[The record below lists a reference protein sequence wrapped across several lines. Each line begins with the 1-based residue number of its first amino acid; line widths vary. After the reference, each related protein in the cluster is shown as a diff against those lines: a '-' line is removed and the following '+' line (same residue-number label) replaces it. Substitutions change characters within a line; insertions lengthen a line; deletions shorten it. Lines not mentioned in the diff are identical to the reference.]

1 MGRRSQR
8 AWGAG
13 LMEVGNQIRLSRKED
28 LEQRRQDNLRAIAE
42 GKQALMSEANAEEAK
57 QNQRMYEASVT
68 ENQQANAQRI
78 RTETREARV
87 EEAGI
92 AHNLWEKGAE
102 EKRIK
107 AVKDENDRTFSTT
120 MHNDFMS
127 QAETFSEKRPDIQ
140 LTPLGAGILKTA
152 AGSGWSAPEIL
163 EFLQDPGLQ
172 VSDAME
178 EKSPGMRAQVQQYRL
193 LTDDEQATTVES
205 IQALQH
211 GIEQIWANT
220 KGRDPSAPVFD
231 LVGAMSMF
239 PGLHKGFTMM
249 PSLGDELD
257 KELGTKYSWGGQD

>member
-1 MGRRSQR
+1 MSRRSQR

-13 LMEVGNQIRLSRKED
+13 LMEVGNQIRMSRKE
-28 LEQRRQDNLRAIAE
+28 EIEKRRQDNLLSIAE
-42 GKQALMSEANAEEAK
+42 GKNALMSESNAEAAR
-57 QNQRMYEASVT
+57 QNERMYSLKST
-68 ENQQANAQRI
+68 ENEQANAQRVS
-78 RTETREARV
+78 TEAREARI

-92 AHNLWEKGAE
+92 AHNLWEKGVE
-102 EKRIK
+102 VDRIK
-107 AVKDENDRTFSTT
+107 ALKDENDRNFSTT

-127 QAETFSEKRPDIQ
+127 QAEKFSETRPDIQ

-193 LTDDEQATTVES
+193 LTDDEKTNTVES

-211 GIEQIWANT
+211 GIQQIWANT
-220 KGRDPSAPVFD
+220 KGRDPAAPEFS
-231 LVGAMSMF
+231 LTGAMSMF

-257 KELGTKYSWGGQD
+257 EALGTKYSWGGQD